1 MTLLEFRDVSRHFP
15 ARRSLADAVLRR
27 PPAVLRAVH
36 HVDLSVDR
44 GETLGIVG
52 ESGCGKSTLARLAVG
67 LQAADEGAVLFD
79 GTPMQGPDPAGRIQM
94 VFQDPYSSLNPRMTI
109 GALLEE
115 VVAHYHR
122 DLSAAERRAEAGEAL
137 RRVGLPAET
146 ADKYPHA
153 LSGGQRQRVSI
164 ARALCPRP
172 QILVADEPVS
182 ALDASVQAQII
193 NLLQRLSA
201 DTGITILFISH
212 DMQVIR
218 HLCDRV
224 AVMYLGEVVELAPVD
239 RLFDQPQHPYTAG
252 LMEAVPD
259 IARRRGEPR
268 VALGGEMPDPY
279 AVIDGCRFASR
290 CRFAEPRCETP
301 QLLTDAAGG
310 GLVRCWK
317 APPLA
322 AASIQTSSRSDLT

>member
-1 MTLLEFRDVSRHFP
+1 MTILELRDVSRHFP
-15 ARRSLADAVLRR
+15 AARNLADLALRR
-27 PPAVLRAVH
+27 PAAVLRAVH
-36 HVDLSVDR
+36 HVDLAITE

-67 LQAADEGAVLFD
+67 LQAADEGSVLFN
-79 GTPMQGPDPAGRIQM
+79 GHPMNGPDPDGRIQM

-115 VVAHYHR
+115 VVARYR
-122 DLSAAERRAEAGEAL
+122 PGLSKSERKVEVLETL
-137 RRVGLPAET
+137 LRVGLSPET

-172 QILVADEPVS
+172 RILVADEPVS

-193 NLLQRLSA
+193 NLLQRLS
-201 DTGITILFISH
+201 DETGITIFFISH
-212 DMQVIR
+212 DMQVVR

-224 AVMYLGEVVELAPVD
+224 AVMYLGEVVELATVD
-239 RLFDQPQHPYTAG
+239 ALFEHPRHPYTTG
-252 LMEAVPD
+252 LMDAVPD
-259 IARRRGEPR
+259 VSRRRGTARLP
-268 VALGGEMPDPY
+268 VNGEMPDPY
-279 AVIDGCRFASR
+279 AIIQGCRFSSR
-290 CRFAEPRCETP
+290 CRFAEPRCGEPQVLTETS
-301 QLLTDAAGG
+301 DG

-317 APPLA
+317 AAALDGDA
-322 AASIQTSSRSDLT
+322 AASTLSGKL

>member
-1 MTLLEFRDVSRHFP
+1 MSLLDLRDVSRHFP
-15 ARRSLADAVLRR
+15 SPRGLIDIALGR
-27 PPAVLRAVH
+27 PATVLRAVH
-36 HVDLSVDR
+36 HVDLAVAE

-67 LQAADEGAVLFD
+67 LQAPDGGSVVFD
-79 GTPMQGPDPAGRIQM
+79 GQKMRGPDPAGRIQM

-115 VVAHYHR
+115 VVAHYR
-122 DLSAAERRAEAGEAL
+122 PDLAAAERRAEVGEAL
-137 RRVGLPAET
+137 RRVGLSPDT
-146 ADKYPHA
+146 AAKYPHA

-172 QILVADEPVS
+172 RILVADEPVS

-201 DTGITILFISH
+201 ETGITILFISH
-212 DMQVIR
+212 DMQVVR

-239 RLFDQPQHPYTAG
+239 ALFDHPRHPYTIG
-252 LMEAVPD
+252 LMDAVPD
-259 IARRRGEPR
+259 VTRRRGTARLP
-268 VALGGEMPDPY
+268 VSGEMPDPY
-279 AVIDGCRFASR
+279 AVITGCRFASR
-290 CRFAEPRCETP
+290 CPLAETRCGEPQHLAATP
-301 QLLTDAAGG
+301 DG

-317 APPLA
+317 AA
-322 AASIQTSSRSDLT
+322 AVPTPYGPNLHGRP